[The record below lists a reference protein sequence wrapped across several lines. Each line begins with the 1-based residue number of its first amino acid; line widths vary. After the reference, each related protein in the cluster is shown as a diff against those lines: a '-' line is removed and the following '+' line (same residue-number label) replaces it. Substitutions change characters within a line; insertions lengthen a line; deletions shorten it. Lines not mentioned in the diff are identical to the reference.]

1 MKSSDAAIM
10 PPYRTV
16 FMYSYTVLFWYAV
29 RVKPE
34 DHRPMSPSASPLEEP
49 DAIPEP
55 PWTRRPPARAAPRP
69 QLSREAIVDAALRV
83 LDAEGLDALS
93 MRRVAEEAGAG
104 TTSLYWHVANKEQLL
119 QLIFDRVVGEIE
131 LPAPDPARWQEQLK
145 EMGRAW
151 RGVQKRHR
159 DVARISLGRIPLGP
173 NGLHA
178 MEWLLGLLRTAGLP
192 DRTAAFAGDLLT
204 LYVDAYGFEESTAA
218 AVPSAEGMS
227 AEQMTD
233 MLRQYFAS
241 LPAERFPNVHALAG
255 MMMSGDADERFEFGL
270 DLLVRGLAAQVAKQ
284 VFDARGT

>member
-1 MKSSDAAIM
+1 MKPSDAAITSLT
-10 PPYRTV
+10 RTV
-16 FMYSYTVLFWYAV
+16 FVLSYTVLLWYAV

-34 DHRPMSPSASPLEEP
+34 DHTPLPPAASPLEEP
-49 DAIPEP
+49 DAIPDP
-55 PWTRRPPARAAPRP
+55 PWARRPPRRTAPRP

-119 QLIFDRVVGEIE
+119 QLIFDRVIAEIE

-159 DVARISLGRIPLGP
+159 DIARISLGRIPLGP
-173 NGLHA
+173 NGLQA
-178 MEWLLGLLRTAGLP
+178 MEWLLGLLRAAGLP

-204 LYVDAYGFEESTAA
+204 LYA
-218 AVPSAEGMS
+218 
-227 AEQMTD
+227 
-233 MLRQYFAS
+233 
-241 LPAERFPNVHALAG
+241 
-255 MMMSGDADERFEFGL
+255 
-270 DLLVRGLAAQVAKQ
+270 
-284 VFDARGT
+284 